1 MSTNYD
7 ILKQAVINAASEAG
21 IDEYEIYYSESSN
34 ISAETFQHE
43 ISGFSG
49 QVGSSINFRCK
60 IDGKMGY
67 ASTQLMEESEMAP
80 LIARAAENAK
90 IIESDDEVFIYG
102 GSDKLDY
109 KEVKRFP
116 FTMPDAALIKNFVL
130 ESQELLYASD
140 AMVVDGTECGAG
152 GGEFTIH
159 LYNSN
164 GLDLENHAGNTY
176 IYMAAVI
183 DNGEEKQMGHES
195 EHNCIDTLDKNA
207 FAQKVIEKAKEK
219 LGAKLVK
226 SGKYS
231 IVFEGKQMRSLLS
244 VFASAFYA
252 QNVQKGLSLLKG
264 KVGEKIASDCVTII
278 DTPFYPENT
287 MQTAFDGEGVA
298 TYEKNVV
305 ENGVLKTFL
314 YNLSSA
320 KKDGVKSTG
329 NASRS
334 GSSINTSPYTFFIQ
348 PDKYSRDELL
358 ESIGN
363 GLFITELKGLHAGAN
378 SVTGDFSIESAGFM
392 VENGKITYP
401 VKSFTVAGNFFDL
414 LKEID
419 MIGNELQIGWPGF
432 TQIASPDIL
441 IRDMSV
447 AGE

>member
-7 ILKQAVINAASEAG
+7 LLKQAVITAATKAG
-21 IDEYEIYYSESSN
+21 ISEYEIYYSESSGIN
-34 ISAETFQHE
+34 AETFQHE

-49 QVGSSINFRCK
+49 TVGGSINFRCK

-67 ASTQLMEESEMAP
+67 ASTQLTEVSEMAA
-80 LIARAAENAK
+80 LIERAAENAK
-90 IIESDDEVFIYG
+90 MIENDDEVFIYG
-102 GSDKLDY
+102 GGDEY

-116 FTMPDAALIKNFVL
+116 FTMSDAGKIKDFAL

-140 AMVVDGTECGAG
+140 AMIVDGTECGAG
-152 GGEFTIH
+152 TGEFTIH

-164 GLDLENHAGNTY
+164 GLDLENHAGSTY
-176 IYMAAVI
+176 TYMSAVI
-183 DNGEEKQMGHES
+183 DNGEEKQSGFEI
-195 EHNCIDTLDKNA
+195 EYNCMDTLDKTA
-207 FAQKVIEKAKEK
+207 FAQKVIDKAKAK

-226 SGKYS
+226 SGKYN
-231 IVFEGKQMRSLLS
+231 IVFDGDEMRSLLG

-252 QNVQKGLSLLKG
+252 DNVQKGLSLLKG
-264 KVGEKIASDCVTII
+264 KLDTKIAADCVTIT

-298 TYEKNVV
+298 TYEKTVI
-305 ENGVLKTFL
+305 ENGTLKTFL

-334 GSSINTSPYTFFIQ
+334 GAAINTTPYTFYIQ
-348 PDKYSRDELL
+348 PDKYSRDELF
-358 ESIGN
+358 EAIGD

-392 VENGKITYP
+392 VENGKISYP
-401 VKSFTVAGNFFDL
+401 VKSFTVAGNFL
-414 LKEID
+414 EMLKEID
-419 MIGNELQIGWPGF
+419 MIGNELRMGGPGF

-441 IRDMSV
+441 IRNMSV